1 MPVTIANTG
10 TFNPAIAGTAAGLAA
25 GSAAGLTASVTTGT
39 LAPLQPASGHAYFGA
54 YPGAG
59 NASPV
64 TFESAVMGSSRLL
77 KTYLRYYAFS
87 SGTFPTAA
95 DETLMAA
102 GRIPVFSLQN
112 QFGTTYTITWAA
124 VAGGS
129 NDTQLSSIAAAV
141 QAGGQPCFIEYEA
154 EPDDGGKIGGGGT
167 LGSAADYVSAFQHVS
182 TVLRA
187 GAPGLIATCWTVSG
201 GNSTSQPTYPGDA
214 YVDWICVDPYDS
226 TLSKGSATNT
236 CSPFVTWLN
245 TDPLAVGGG
254 SGSGGGHGKPLGIM
268 ETGVQD
274 SEPDASIA
282 AWLQGGGSYGTGVP
296 AALAALSTTWGSR
309 YQTWNWFNS
318 SGTLGTDTIKTDGSM
333 PLTIAAMQAIGAAPV
348 FS

>member
-1 MPVTIANTG
+1 
-10 TFNPAIAGTAAGLAA
+10 
-25 GSAAGLTASVTTGT
+25 
-39 LAPLQPASGHAYFGA
+39 
-54 YPGAG
+54 
-59 NASPV
+59 
-64 TFESAVMGSSRLL
+64 MGSSRLL

-129 NDTQLSSIAAAV
+129 NDTQLNSIAAAV

-167 LGSAADYVSAFQHVS
+167 LGSAADHVSAFQHVS

-274 SEPDASIA
+274 SQPDASIA

-333 PLTIAAMQAIGAAPV
+333 PLTIAAMQAIAPRRSSAEGGADGRHIQNFEASTSGTTLTNGNAGGTGNTNFNYVNSAGTIQFDSTHAMHGTTRCTSPPPPR
-348 FS
+348 